1 MSALGDGAQ
10 TLFLEKPGVSNELK
24 SVFQL
29 YSWVSHLRATLGK
42 SLSSLKCSLLYGWRQ
57 QCSLSIVLE
66 VMCTVKELGTCKCH
80 NPCGSN
86 TSDEINLGPASDT
99 NTLGPFVEV
108 NL

>member
-1 MSALGDGAQ
+1 MN
-10 TLFLEKPGVSNELK
+10 KPGVSHELK

-42 SLSSLKCSLLYGWRQ
+42 SLSSLRCSLLYGWRQ
-57 QCSLSIVLE
+57 QYSLSIVLE
-66 VMCTVKELGTCKCH
+66 VMCTVKELGACKCH

-86 TSDEINLGPASDT
+86 ISVEISLGPASGT

>member
-10 TLFLEKPGVSNELK
+10 TLFLDKPGVSHELK

-42 SLSSLKCSLLYGWRQ
+42 SLSSLRRSLSYGRRCQ
-57 QCSLSIVLE
+57 YSLSIVLE
-66 VMCTVKELGTCKCH
+66 VMCTVEELGTCKCH

-86 TSDEINLGPASDT
+86 TSDEINLGPANGIS
-99 NTLGPFVEV
+99 TLEPFVEV